1 MSQSYLTEGD
11 FSIVLAGTD
20 IVFREFITYSEE
32 FTIDWTKPN
41 IQISGVENRQAYGD
55 TAQPNVTITDA
66 NMAPSTTCQVES
78 LGATKG
84 HPYNAGPATSRTNY
98 TYSYANPEAVPEN
111 DGVYR
116 INVNAVDMAG
126 NGDVQ
131 ERVWSVN
138 RFGSTYVIDAE
149 TETMMDGYVNK
160 DSIKDVIVTEINPS
174 GVENHSIDM
183 TKGSFTET
191 LNEGTDYTAAASGG
205 DGTWYECIYTIS
217 KDFFKE
223 DGKYTLNYISK
234 DKAGNENENT
244 MANKNADRNAAVNVQ
259 FMYDNAKPTVSY
271 DNLSESLYAEA
282 NHKATANFEDNSKK
296 FTEAKV
302 IINGEENYVSGD
314 DMDKKHNAIE
324 FELKDSGTPYTIETV
339 AIDKAGNEMDKDVK
353 TVVVTMNP
361 FLLWFYNTPLF
372 VGSLVGAGVIVA
384 GVLFFLYRR
393 GLWIF
398 KK

>member
-1 MSQSYLTEGD
+1 MTIDGKD
-11 FSIVLAGTD
+11 RADNPMVP
-20 IVFREFITYSEE
+20 YSVGQ
-32 FTIDWTKPN
+32 FVIDWTKPS
-41 IQISGVENRQAYGD
+41 IDISGVENRQAYGSA
-55 TAQPNVTITDA
+55 AQPTVTIHDA
-66 NMAPSTTCQVES
+66 NMSSATTCEVES
-78 LGATKG
+78 LGYTKG
-84 HPYNAGPATSRTNY
+84 HPYSTSPNATPAVY
-98 TYSYANPEAVPEN
+98 TYAYANPEAIPEN

-126 NGDVQ
+126 NGDVK
-131 ERVWSVN
+131 EIVWSVN

-174 GVENHSIDM
+174 GVDSHAIDM

-191 LNEGTDYTAAASGG
+191 LNEGSDYTAAASGG
-205 DGTWYECIYTIS
+205 DGSWYECIYTIK

-234 DKAGNENENT
+234 DRAGNENENT
-244 MANKNADRNAAVNVQ
+244 MENKNAERNAAVNVQ

-271 DNLSESLYAEA
+271 DNLSEGLYAES

-296 FTEAKV
+296 FSEAKV
-302 IINGEENYVSGD
+302 IINGEENYVSGE
-314 DMDKKHNAIE
+314 DMDKNHNAVD
-324 FELKDSGTPYTIETV
+324 FELRDAATPYVIECV

-372 VGSLVGAGVIVA
+372 AGTIAVLVIAIAGA
-384 GVLFFLYRR
+384 FFYMYRR